1 MEPFI
6 RLEGVG
12 NTVSEFK
19 IKRFPT
25 ILRVH
30 FIRTTREFI
39 QKE

>member
-1 MEPFI
+1 MESSF

-19 IKRFPT
+19 MKRFPT
-25 ILRVH
+25 ILSVY
-30 FIRTTREFI
+30 FIHTTREFI